1 MSSVSTTKKPSKRD
15 EYTSHACTECQRRKV
30 KCSGQS
36 PCHNCLGRG
45 AECSYQDPSNGSSK
59 RKRKQASSNTNKRRA
74 VPPSRLFTSASEETA
89 LLKEQLQRLQQ
100 GLDTLMMQQSLSFDF
115 LSSHNTPPLPNQTNI
130 SAPSPDEPPL
140 AFSQSI
146 EALEPQSTTHNA
158 VQGSPSSCQ
167 DDRQPAE
174 LTYAET
180 DTFVP
185 GSKFLNRFAVASQ
198 ICDLRSS
205 VGADP
210 VLPNTT
216 PSKSCTVVLP
226 CPKDLTQAIKVG
238 LAGVDCFFPSIHG
251 TRLVEAISVTL
262 KALCYSSTTQSV
274 VVTEPHHLVISIL
287 LVIIAAG
294 QNLDDKACPDLYLD
308 KAWPGSEAYWQS
320 RKLVQHFE
328 GGSELQT
335 NCVIYHTFSAAYLLA
350 AERLRL
356 ASIHVLNGLHSAVS
370 LGLGQSHGFPI
381 SSEDFVDPLALW
393 VTLDFLDKRITQ
405 KCGIPYFVGNSL
417 GHVDFEHETSPHI
430 DVKSKAYL
438 KTMFSHARLWASIWD
453 GFLAPNAPMASDW
466 VEIQAFDAKLL
477 ALREQYP
484 DILSWNGESV
494 DNTIFKSPS
503 EPEDRR
509 RLLVFL
515 RYQSLRLSIRQRT
528 LSPPET
534 NSRRVASCLRIS
546 IESLDGIG
554 HYLDNWGANPNAG
567 YILTSS
573 LVESIYYLTLGH
585 REGVP
590 MLDAEALPPALHR
603 AGSMLESLSA
613 TIVSAARAFKA
624 LQCVLNFNFHESR
637 PNYDLLFPL
646 AGFPESNM
654 NFGMPVDQVEY
665 PSSTETFDFSKS
677 FDAMISNTMAGPGLE
692 VSSVLAEMF
701 TEIEAR

>member
-1 MSSVSTTKKPSKRD
+1 MSTASTTKKSSKRD
-15 EYTSHACTECQRRKV
+15 EYTSHACVLDSRHATTVLEEVLNVPIKISRMDR
-30 KCSGQS
+30 
-36 PCHNCLGRG
+36 
-45 AECSYQDPSNGSSK
+45 SS
-59 RKRKQASSNTNKRRA
+59 RRRA
-74 VPPSRLFTSASEETA
+74 VPSSSLSTSASDETA
-89 LLKEQLQRLQQ
+89 LLKEQLRRLQQ
-100 GLDTLMMQQSLSFDF
+100 GLDTLMMQQSLSSGF
-115 LSSHNTPPLPNQTNI
+115 LSSHNTPPLPNQTGI
-130 SAPSPDEPPL
+130 SAPSPDERPL
-140 AFSQSI
+140 TSSQSI
-146 EALEPQSTTHNA
+146 EAFEPRSTTHNA
-158 VQGSPSSCQ
+158 EEESPSSCQ
-167 DDRQPAE
+167 DGRQTAE

-185 GSKFLNRFAVASQ
+185 GSRWLNRFAVASQ

-205 VGADP
+205 VGAGP
-210 VLPNTT
+210 VLPSTT
-216 PSKSCTVVLP
+216 PPKSCTVVLP
-226 CPKDLTQAIKVG
+226 RPKDLSQAIKIG
-238 LAGVDCFFPSIHG
+238 LAGADCFFPSIHG
-251 TRLVEAISVTL
+251 TRLLEAISGTL
-262 KALCYSSTTQSV
+262 KALSYSSTTQSV

-294 QNLDDKACPDLYLD
+294 QNLDDTICPDLDLD
-308 KAWPGSEAYWQS
+308 KVWPGSEAYWQS

-328 GGSELQT
+328 GSSELQT

-356 ASIHVLNGLHSAVS
+356 ASTHVLNGLHSAVS
-370 LGLGQSHGFPI
+370 LGLGQSHGYPT
-381 SSEDFVDPLALW
+381 SSEDIVDPLALW

-417 GHVDFEHETSPHI
+417 GHVDFEHETSAHI
-430 DVKSKAYL
+430 DLKSKTYL
-438 KTMFSHARLWASIWD
+438 KTMFSHARLWASVWD

-484 DILSWNGESV
+484 DISSWNGEV
-494 DNTIFKSPS
+494 DNTILNSPC
-503 EPEDRR
+503 ELEDRR

-515 RYQSLRLSIRQRT
+515 ASVPTRVRDELSIRQRT

-534 NSRRVASCLRIS
+534 NARRVASCLRIS
-546 IESLDGIG
+546 IESLDAIS

-585 REGVP
+585 REGVSV
-590 MLDAEALPPALHR
+590 LDVEALPLALHR

-624 LQCVLNFNFHESR
+624 LRCVLNFDFHDSR
-637 PNYDLLFPL
+637 PDYDLIFPFG
-646 AGFPESNM
+646 GFPESDM
-654 NFGMPVDQVEY
+654 SFGMAVDQVDY
-665 PSSTETFDFSKS
+665 SSSTETFDFSKS
-677 FDAMISNTMAGPGLE
+677 FDTMIPNPMAERGLE
-692 VSSVLAEMF
+692 VSLGLAEMF

>member
-1 MSSVSTTKKPSKRD
+1 MSSTSTAKKSSKRD
-15 EYTSHACTECQRRKV
+15 EYTSHVCTECQRRKV

-45 AECSYQDPSNGSSK
+45 AECSYQDASNGSTK
-59 RKRKQASSNTNKRRA
+59 RKRKRTSSSTNKRRA
-74 VPPSRLFTSASEETA
+74 VPSSSLSISASEETA

-100 GLDTLMMQQSLSFDF
+100 GLDTLMKQQSLSFDF
-115 LSSHNTPPLPNQTNI
+115 LSSHNTPPLPSQTNI
-130 SAPSPDEPPL
+130 SANSPDDPL
-140 AFSQSI
+140 MFNQSI
-146 EALEPQSTTHNA
+146 EVFKPQSTSHDLE
-158 VQGSPSSCQ
+158 QESPSCCQ
-167 DDRQPAE
+167 DGRQPVE
-174 LTYAET
+174 LTCAET

-185 GSKFLNRFAVASQ
+185 GNKWLNRFAVASQ

-210 VLPNTT
+210 FPSNTT
-216 PSKSCTVVLP
+216 PSKSCTVLLP
-226 CPKDLTQAIKVG
+226 CPKDLTRAIKIG
-238 LAGVDCFFPSIHG
+238 LAGIDCFFPSIHG
-251 TRLVEAISVTL
+251 TRLVEAISRTL
-262 KALCYSSTTQSV
+262 EALRYYSTTQSV
-274 VVTEPHHLVISIL
+274 VVTEPHHLVISIV
-287 LVIIAAG
+287 LVIVAAG
-294 QNLDDKACPDLYLD
+294 QNLDVSACPDLYLD

-328 GGSELQT
+328 EGGELQI
-335 NCVIYHTFSAAYLLA
+335 NCVIYHIVSAAYLLA

-356 ASIHVLNGLHSAVS
+356 ASNHVLNGLHSAVS
-370 LGLGQSHGFPI
+370 LGLGQSHGFPT

-430 DVKSKAYL
+430 DLKDKTYL
-438 KTMFSHARLWASIWD
+438 KTMFSHARLWASVWD
-453 GFLAPNAPMASDW
+453 GFLAPNAPMAGDW

-484 DILSWNGESV
+484 DMLSWNSESV
-494 DNTIFKSPS
+494 DDTIFKSPT

-515 RYQSLRLSIRQRT
+515 RYQSLRLSIRQKT
-528 LSPPET
+528 LSSPET
-534 NSRRVASCLRIS
+534 NARRAASCLRIS
-546 IESLDGIG
+546 IESLDAIG

-585 REGVP
+585 REGVST
-590 MLDAEALPPALHR
+590 LDAEALPLALRR

-613 TIVSAARAFKA
+613 TIMAAARAFKA
-624 LQCVLNFNFHESR
+624 LQCVLDFNFHESR
-637 PNYDLLFPL
+637 PDYDLLFPL
-646 AGFPESNM
+646 ECFPESNM
-654 NFGMPVDQVEY
+654 NFGMPVDQVECL
-665 PSSTETFDFSKS
+665 SSTETFDFSKS
-677 FDAMISNTMAGPGLE
+677 FDTLNPNPLTESSLE

-701 TEIEAR
+701 SEIEAS